1 VFEHLH
7 VYNRRERLIVGT
19 ADLLLTPIAP
29 VAQLLTHRAPDGPPR
44 RILLL
49 RLERIGDLL
58 MALRAIDRLRR
69 RAPQAHIHLVV
80 GSWNEP
86 LAALMKSVDSVE
98 TLDVPWL
105 ARHAAGSTTGA
116 LIGRALEWRRQA
128 FDLAVNFEPDIR
140 SNALLALSAA
150 PRRFGFRSAGGGG
163 LLTTAL
169 DYDRGAHTSDN
180 LLRLV
185 DAAVP
190 HEGNQIEATEARLLE
205 VPVASREEAGR
216 LLGVDDPSGALVGIH
231 VSGGRPVKQ
240 WHPERFAAVGAHLAR
255 TLPATLVLTGT
266 TEDRPLVAQLIAALP
281 PEVRRIDLAGNVSLP
296 VMAAILER
304 LHLFMTGD
312 TGPMHLAAAV
322 GTPTVAIFGPSDP
335 RRYGPLTE
343 RARVV
348 TADLWCRPCS
358 RVRRPPARCSRGVPD
373 CLNGVTV
380 EMVTRAAEDLLR
392 SDRRS

>member
-1 VFEHLH
+1 
-7 VYNRRERLIVGT
+7 
-19 ADLLLTPIAP
+19 
-29 VAQLLTHRAPDGPPR
+29 
-44 RILLL
+44 
-49 RLERIGDLL
+49 
-58 MALRAIDRLRR
+58 
-69 RAPQAHIHLVV
+69 
-80 GSWNEP
+80 
-86 LAALMKSVDSVE
+86 
-98 TLDVPWL
+98 
-105 ARHAAGSTTGA
+105 
-116 LIGRALEWRRQA
+116 
-128 FDLAVNFEPDIR
+128 
-140 SNALLALSAA
+140 
-150 PRRFGFRSAGGGG
+150 
-163 LLTTAL
+163 
-169 DYDRGAHTSDN
+169 
-180 LLRLV
+180 
-185 DAAVP
+185 
-190 HEGNQIEATEARLLE
+190 
-205 VPVASREEAGR
+205 
-216 LLGVDDPSGALVGIH
+216 VGIH